1 MNYGYDYSYDVSST
15 VATGFGAALG
25 ILAFIWIICLAVC
38 IFTIVCNWKVF
49 KKAGK
54 NGWEAIIPIYN
65 IVVLL
70 KITKLPLWYLLLFFI
85 PFVNF
90 VALILI
96 YIELAKKFGQSTL
109 FGIGLAFFTPIFM
122 AILAFN
128 KNYVYQIEPTLGE
141 NTTVTYANE
150 NNQSAESTVNTIEQ
164 PVQQTEQVVQPAPTI
179 HPNNCPGCGAPV
191 DADDR
196 FCMYCGKQL

>member
-1 MNYGYDYSYDVSST
+1 MDYGYYDYGYDVGST
-15 VATGFGAALG
+15 VATGVGAALG
-25 ILAFIWIICLAVC
+25 ILAFVWILCLAVC

-65 IVVLL
+65 FIVLL
-70 KITKLPLWYLLLFFI
+70 EITKLPMWYLILLFI
-85 PFVNF
+85 PFANF
-90 VALILI
+90 IALILI

-128 KNYVYQIEPTLGE
+128 KNYVYKVEPTLGQ

-150 NNQSAESTVNTIEQ
+150 NPQPVQSFEQ
-164 PVQQTEQVVQPAPTI
+164 PVRQPVSNPQPVQSS
-179 HPNNCPGCGAPV
+179 NCSNCGAPV
-191 DADDR
+191 NANDK
-196 FCMYCGKQL
+196 FCMHCGKQL

>member
-1 MNYGYDYSYDVSST
+1 MNYGYDYSYDLGSS

-25 ILAFIWIICLAVC
+25 ILAFVYILCLSVC

-70 KITKLPLWYLLLFFI
+70 EITKLPMWYLILFFI
-85 PFVNF
+85 PFANF
-90 VALILI
+90 VALIII

-109 FGIGLAFFTPIFM
+109 FGIGLTFFTPIFM

-128 KNYVYQIEPTLGE
+128 KNYVYQVEPALGK

-150 NNQSAESTVNTIEQ
+150 NPQPTEPTVTPVEQ
-164 PVQQTEQVVQPAPTI
+164 HV
-179 HPNNCPGCGAPV
+179 HPSNCSNCGATINPN
-191 DADDR
+191 DK